1 MTKQRNAPTCRGL
14 YWLWVAI
21 VAGWNLA
28 VNASVT
34 EAANFDSSS
43 ASGAAASATPQARS
57 AGLLNDWLRKE
68 SVEMRAWDI
77 GGEFRMRYANS
88 EGAVPA
94 ASTMTATPS
103 GTKPLTSR
111 INPSTDFIGKG
122 LPNNNEEL
130 WLREKFHVGYTPV
143 SWFTVFAEARHNNE
157 FWDERVPS
165 PDADETDLQQA
176 YIQLGDP
183 KLFPLVMKAGRQELV
198 YGDQRFIGNSSWS
211 VSGRVF

>member
-1 MTKQRNAPTCRGL
+1 MRSWSSIVKVPSAIKASLAGFA
-14 YWLWVAI
+14 VALL
-21 VAGWNLA
+21 VVEPA
-28 VNASVT
+28 
-34 EAANFDSSS
+34 
-43 ASGAAASATPQARS
+43 AAASADAGRGVATTHVVSAPAPAS
-57 AGLLNDWLRKE
+57 AGLLNDWFRAE
-68 SVEMRAWDI
+68 SKEMRAWDI
-77 GGEFRMRYANS
+77 GGEFRLRYADS
-88 EGAVPA
+88 QGAVPA

-103 GTKPLTSR
+103 GTRPLTSR
-111 INPSTDFIGKG
+111 INPNTDFIGKG
-122 LPNNNEEL
+122 LPNNNEML
-130 WLREKFHVGYTPV
+130 WLREKFHVGYQPV
-143 SWFTVFAEARHNNE
+143 SWFAVFAEARHNDE